1 ARLRRC
7 FEVLWAPVTD
17 HATGVAAI
25 ATVAVTALP
34 VTLPVAAREQPPA
47 PARAVPVIA
56 HVRPPAPARAV
67 QAAGAQA
74 SSLRAPR
81 DADPAAVV
89 RACVAGRPLDGRFTA
104 AALGR

>member
-1 ARLRRC
+1 
-7 FEVLWAPVTD
+7 
-17 HATGVAAI
+17 
-25 ATVAVTALP
+25 
-34 VTLPVAAREQPPA
+34 
-47 PARAVPVIA
+47 PARAVPVRA
-56 HVRPPAPARAV
+56 HVRPPAPARPV

-104 AALGR
+104 AALGRAVHHIPDDVAQYLDCRGAIQRAWMRAQASDARGRRGTLRPW